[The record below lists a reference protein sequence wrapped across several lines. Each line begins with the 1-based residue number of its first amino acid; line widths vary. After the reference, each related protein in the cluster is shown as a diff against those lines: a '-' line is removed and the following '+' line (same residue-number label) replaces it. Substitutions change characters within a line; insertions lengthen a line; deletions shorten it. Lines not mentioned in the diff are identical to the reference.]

1 MKQVYT
7 SIRRFREDLTKFP
20 PQFFVCVPLVIDT
33 LQTKVCTPDLL
44 ILKFVTHEMEF
55 QKGVLE
61 ELHRLA
67 DATLLF
73 AMLLT

>member
-33 LQTKVCTPDLL
+33 LQTKVSAPDLHTPYTESWGAPR
-44 ILKFVTHEMEF
+44 K
-55 QKGVLE
+55 
-61 ELHRLA
+61 A
-67 DATLLF
+67 A
-73 AMLLT
+73 